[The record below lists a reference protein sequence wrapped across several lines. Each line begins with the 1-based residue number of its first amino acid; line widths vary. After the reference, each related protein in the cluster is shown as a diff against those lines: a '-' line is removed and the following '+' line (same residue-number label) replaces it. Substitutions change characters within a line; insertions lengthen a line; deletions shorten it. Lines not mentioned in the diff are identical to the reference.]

1 MFHLLLCFTVDCS
14 DTLRSNTDR
23 EDGVRAQQKIDRQ
36 HENDYYDHYESVPSQ
51 EQSQHSQEQSQH
63 SLLRQSLNKPS
74 TKVVGQDI
82 GLSEARISRKD
93 MLNICGN
100 FNEKLK
106 KASEQK
112 PSSSGNA
119 ANILLATKSS
129 QKSEESLLLSA
140 LRAVPK
146 MTVPLS
152 RGVQKSPQEQVKTI
166 PSKIRKEKS
175 PERIREKKSASFSK
189 IIDESFAEEHP
200 PSPSPSQAEP
210 KTFRKVT
217 KMYTVEEVDALL
229 RRAKEEE
236 KEKHFTT
243 STPEKQ
249 PSPIITKK
257 TPRYQKPEVPTRI
270 SPRLSNLSTTDD
282 VQNVSQ
288 LDRIQ
293 RVVSTKKKSL
303 FQDKSGTASNT
314 SNTTIPKGN
323 RNCEQEGPSSTLART
338 EDSLLT
344 IPPISPLATSLNQS
358 VKDDIML
365 SNMNTFQRE
374 MMKESSKIIAVEHR
388 KLTLELMK
396 TQTMLVESTCQVSDA
411 VKDTFQF
418 SLQDITD
425 AVTET
430 LKKHAEGNSEISG
443 NKTGGAKYLPLRRTT
458 ERYKET
464 GGKS

>member
-23 EDGVRAQQKIDRQ
+23 EDEVRAQQKIDRQ

-63 SLLRQSLNKPS
+63 SQEQSQHSLIRQSLNKPS

-119 ANILLATKSS
+119 ANILLSTNSS

-175 PERIREKKSASFSK
+175 PERKREEKSASFSK

-200 PSPSPSQAEP
+200 PSPSPSPAEP
-210 KTFRKVT
+210 KTFGKVT

-229 RRAKEEE
+229 RRAIEEE
-236 KEKHFTT
+236 KEKQFTT

-270 SPRLSNLSTTDD
+270 SPRLSNLPTTGD

-293 RVVSTKKKSL
+293 RVVSTKKKAL
-303 FQDKSGTASNT
+303 FQDKSGTGSNT
-314 SNTTIPKGN
+314 S
-323 RNCEQEGPSSTLART
+323 STDYT
-338 EDSLLT
+338 
-344 IPPISPLATSLNQS
+344 
-358 VKDDIML
+358 
-365 SNMNTFQRE
+365 
-374 MMKESSKIIAVEHR
+374 
-388 KLTLELMK
+388 
-396 TQTMLVESTCQVSDA
+396 
-411 VKDTFQF
+411 
-418 SLQDITD
+418 
-425 AVTET
+425 
-430 LKKHAEGNSEISG
+430 
-443 NKTGGAKYLPLRRTT
+443 
-458 ERYKET
+458 
-464 GGKS
+464 